1 MPVQHFLQQL
11 VPHISDFLLIAKL
24 FCTCCLYGSFQFLML
39 QAFLTENFCQTFC
52 QAFIMVQRQE
62 WMHKLNIGR
71 PQLFHIGVDTFGIGC
86 YDRAVIA
93 VISFLTFFF
102 IVRNTGIENLFD
114 PFYQQIMDMS
124 MHQLGR
130 ITE

>member
-1 MPVQHFLQQL
+1 
-11 VPHISDFLLIAKL
+11 
-24 FCTCCLYGSFQFLML
+24 
-39 QAFLTENFCQTFC
+39 
-52 QAFIMVQRQE
+52 MVQRQE

-71 PQLFHIGVDTFGIGC
+71 PQLLHIGVDTFGIGC

-93 VISFLTFFF
+93 VIGFLTFFF

-124 MHQLGR
+124 MYQLGR